1 MAAFFDRTNAAG
13 GGAYFDRS
21 NSAVG
26 NSGAATL
33 PATATAASGV
43 TYQVVTATAAIT
55 TNPSAFYDVG
65 FTVVNGQSRV
75 ALPTVWQGS
84 TITLSANG
92 SYVISPALP
101 SGTVI
106 PRRAFNQNTGLWLDD
121 TITLLAGAGT
131 GVATLQGISC
141 SGVGTLSSNRGVR
154 RSLVNKVGAPI
165 AQGTQIRAVIQSNF
179 TETAVVYF
187 NGVVTVGAGGVLS
200 VSSDSLPAIGT
211 FVAMY
216 CYQQGAGGTGDDDQ
230 GMAPRRVQV
239 INLNT

>member
-13 GGAYFDRS
+13 GGAFFDRS

-33 PATATAASGV
+33 PGATTAASGV
-43 TYQVVTATAAIT
+43 TYQVVTAAAAIT

-75 ALPTVWQGS
+75 ALPTIWQGS
-84 TITLSANG
+84 TITLNANG

-106 PRRAFNQNTGLWLDD
+106 PRRAFNQATGLWLDD

-131 GVATLQGISC
+131 GVLLAQGLVC
-141 SGVGTLSSNRGVR
+141 SGVGTLSSNRCVR
-154 RSLVNKVGAPI
+154 RSLVNKVGTPI
-165 AQGTQIRAVIQSNF
+165 AQGTQIRVIVTNNLAEGY
-179 TETAVVYF
+179 TTYY
-187 NGVVTVGAGGVLS
+187 NGVVSVGVGGVLQ
-200 VSSDSLPAIGT
+200 VASDALPSIGT
-211 FVAMY
+211 VVVMA
-216 CYQQGAGGTGDDDQ
+216 CYAQGAGITGDEDQ
-230 GMAPRRVQV
+230 GMAPRRVSV
-239 INLNT
+239 VNVNS